1 MQAWGDESGMI
12 RTGLPVL
19 APSGA
24 YLETRIYAKET

>member
-12 RTGLPVL
+12 RTGLPIL

-24 YLETRIYAKET
+24 YLEIRI